1 MSRPRRVEEGAPTD
15 ARELA
20 ERIGYARCETD
31 EADRTLEALRQKQQD
46 LRRQIAA
53 VDAENRVLE
62 RDLLQQLSQWRKL
75 DDGQQRVEELLPQLR
90 SVTSSLT
97 YRLVAGLL
105 AGINRMRSFLLPTRR
120 KAR

>member
-1 MSRPRRVEEGAPTD
+1 MSRPRRVDEEAPIGAK
-15 ARELA
+15 ELA
-20 ERIGYARCETD
+20 ERVGYARCEAD
-31 EADRTLEALRQKQQD
+31 EAERTLEALRQRQQD

-53 VDAENRVLE
+53 VDAENRTLE
-62 RDLLQQLSQWRKL
+62 RDLLQQLGQWRKL
-75 DDGQQRVEELLPQLR
+75 DDGQQRVEELLPQLK

-105 AGINRMRSFLLPTRR
+105 TRINRVRAFVLPSRR